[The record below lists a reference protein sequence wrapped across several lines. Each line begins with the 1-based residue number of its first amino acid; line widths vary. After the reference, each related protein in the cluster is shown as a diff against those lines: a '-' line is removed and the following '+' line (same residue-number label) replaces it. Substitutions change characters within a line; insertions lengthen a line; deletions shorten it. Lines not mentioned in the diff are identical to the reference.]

1 MNRGVKMQPRVKPN
15 PKAAAIAFAFA
26 PLPLLLTRIDDPMWM
41 GTALLGTLLAFCLLF
56 RRALR

>member
-1 MNRGVKMQPRVKPN
+1 MQPRVKPN

-26 PLPLLLTRIDDPMWM
+26 PLPLLLTRIDDPIWM
-41 GTALLGTLLAFCLLF
+41 GMAFLGTLMTFCLLF